1 MIGTVEQELCPAG
14 NGAEFPDFQPISID
28 GILVEDIMLFKF
40 SGVMDKVMVHGI
52 IPHGNGRVRDGIF
65 QINRPCIVKTGIH
78 GIFGDLHTI
87 ASFWIDCTK
96 SCPFA
101 AIHQTLRQ
109 CFGYKKSWVLGASS

>member
-14 NGAEFPDFQPISID
+14 NGAEFPNFQPIPID

-40 SGVMDKVMVHGI
+40 SGVMDKVMIHGI

-78 GIFGDLHTI
+78 GIFG
-87 ASFWIDCTK
+87 
-96 SCPFA
+96 
-101 AIHQTLRQ
+101 R
-109 CFGYKKSWVLGASS
+109 SSYNRLLLD